1 MVIRYGTEAV
11 LSNGVAQ
18 ADALRVPL
26 LATAFG
32 LLLVALWINRSYPG
46 LSLAFVGILF
56 NAAVI
61 VVNGGYM
68 PIWEPSLRAA
78 GFLPD
83 EISTTIHTLLPSGLD
98 ASFLLHLGPLADVIP
113 IPLPFIQNVAL
124 GRGRVPDGR
133 PRVLPVRGHRS
144 RAAGTVRRAT
154 RRPFGSAWPG

>member
-1 MVIRYGTEAV
+1 MIRYGTDALLNSLV
-11 LSNGVAQ
+11 DQ
-18 ADALRVPL
+18 AEALRVPL
-26 LATAFG
+26 LATAFA

-78 GFLPD
+78 GFLPG
-83 EISTTIHTLLPSGLD
+83 EISTTIHTLLPPNLD

-113 IPLPFIQNVAL
+113 IPLPLHPERGL
-124 GRGRVPDGR
+124 GGGCVPDGGAG
-133 PRVLPVRGHRS
+133 VLPVRRHRS
-144 RAAGTVRRAT
+144 
-154 RRPFGSAWPG
+154 